1 MNVLI
6 TGGAGFIGRYVTRRC
21 LARGDSVTVLDNF
34 SPQIHGRRYPSQ
46 LEGEFRDFVDENR
59 ACPDRLQIVRG
70 DVTGEEAWA
79 AVRGDPEAIVHLAA
93 ETGTG
98 QSMYEISRYER
109 VNLGGTALLFDSLVK
124 GRFPRVKKLVLA
136 SSRAV
141 YGEGKYRCAGCGD
154 VYPPMRSSGA
164 LRAGQ
169 FEPQCPRCQGPCSAV
184 PTAETSPTSAASFY
198 GLTKLVQESMVG
210 LFSDTLGMSAFC
222 LRFQNVYGP
231 AQSLRNP
238 YTGILAIF
246 SNLARADQAIN
257 VFEDGSESRD
267 FVYIDDVAW
276 ATCRCLDGNLTGV
289 HTLNIGSGE
298 AVPVSE
304 VVAQVLRFFGSA
316 SVVNTTGQ
324 FRVGDIRH
332 CVADIS
338 RARQVLGFVPQ
349 VRFEEGLRR
358 FLTWASSQ
366 PLEQSHYEQSL
377 TEMREKGMMGS
388 AGEIQR

>member
-6 TGGAGFIGRYVTRRC
+6 TGGAGFIGRYVTRLC
-21 LARGDSVTVLDNF
+21 LARGDNVIVLDNF
-34 SPQIHGRRYPSQ
+34 SPQIHGRRDSGV
-46 LEGEFRDFVDENR
+46 LECEFRDFVNGN
-59 ACPDRLQIVRG
+59 CISPDRLQIVRG
-70 DVTGEEAWA
+70 DVATENVWS
-79 AVRGDPEAIVHLAA
+79 AVRSDLDAVVHLAA

-109 VNLGGTALLFDSLVK
+109 VNLGGTALLFESLVK

-154 VYPPMRSSGA
+154 IYPPMRSSGA

-169 FEPQCPRCQGPCSAV
+169 FEPHCPICQGPCSAV
-184 PTAETSPTSAASFY
+184 PTDEASPTSASSFY

-210 LFSDTLGMSAFC
+210 LFPDLLGISAYC

-231 AQSLRNP
+231 AQALRNP

-246 SNLARADQAIN
+246 SNLARANEAIN
-257 VFEDGSESRD
+257 VFEDGKESRD
-267 FVYIDDVAW
+267 FVYVDDVAW
-276 ATCRCLDGNLTGV
+276 ATCRCLDGSLTGV

-298 AVPVSE
+298 AVAVSD
-304 VVAQVLRFFGSA
+304 VVAAVIRFFGSN

-332 CVADIS
+332 CVADIA
-338 RARQVLGFVPQ
+338 RARQVLGFVPK
-349 VRFEEGLRR
+349 VRFEEGLRQ
-358 FLTWASSQ
+358 FLTWASTQ

-377 TEMREKGMMGS
+377 SEMREKGMMGS
-388 AGEIQR
+388 AISTQL